1 MYPFINLIENEDY
14 LTVEVQILLCG
25 VIIENLE
32 RVRSKK
38 NAPFPKYMDW
48 VLDDLKEVVIS
59 HSRERANW
67 TKGIADAYNGIKHVE
82 HAQMSVQ
89 KKVELLYES
98 KLVLKYWVAMSLGC
112 DESIIKEH
120 ISTHRIELSEI
131 DSIFPNS

>member
-1 MYPFINLIENEDY
+1 M
-14 LTVEVQILLCG
+14 
-25 VIIENLE
+25 IIENLE

-38 NAPFPKYMDW
+38 NAPFSKYTDW

-59 HSRERANW
+59 HSQERSNW
-67 TKGIADAYNGIKHVE
+67 TEGITDAYNGIKHVE